1 MMNSITRYTKNA
13 RNTEVEQAVAN
24 SLNRIHRHPFIR
36 YAKIGKLS
44 EEQAKRWIMCA
55 GRESRSFPDILENLI
70 SWSGNEKIK
79 SILLQNLAD
88 EKGHGVLEHAHFM
101 HYLQLL
107 DKLGISRDEF
117 YTYTERAGIRL
128 ALSLAYNISA
138 LRREAPAIG
147 YMLVNESM
155 TSITYAA
162 AKSAI
167 TLYYPDLE
175 TEFFDIHVDVD
186 ERHVDE
192 LYEAVSELDSSQIE
206 DLLFGVEIGERGMA
220 VLLDEAYGIFE
231 HYEVVPTY
239 TANLEY

>member
-1 MMNSITRYTKNA
+1 MSKAKLSTITIDSTIEKY
-13 RNTEVEQAVAN
+13 VAD
-24 SLNRIHRHPFIR
+24 SLDRIRRHPFIR
-36 YAKIGKLS
+36 NAGSAHIS
-44 EEQAKRWIMCA
+44 ENQAKRWIMCA

-70 SWSGNEKIK
+70 SWSGNERIK
-79 SILLQNLAD
+79 SILKGNLAD
-88 EKGHGVLEHAHFM
+88 EEGHGVPEHAHFM

-107 DKLGISRDEF
+107 DKLGVSRDEF
-117 YTYTERAGIRL
+117 YAYDEQPGIKL

-138 LRREAPAIG
+138 LKSEAPALG
-147 YMLVNESM
+147 YMLINESM

-167 TLYYPDLE
+167 KHYYPDLR

-192 LYEAVSELDSSQIE
+192 LYDAVSELDSSQID
-206 DLLFGVEIGERGMA
+206 DLFFGIDIGERGMA

-231 HYEVVPTY
+231 YHKLIPSY
-239 TANLEY
+239 TTNI